1 LNQKVAIATL
11 VKAGHKV
18 DLAEN
23 GKIAV
28 EMYQKNK
35 YDLIL
40 MDIQMPIMDGIEA
53 TKNIR
58 AFEKEHDLRSIKIM
72 AVTAFAMERD
82 KEQCLNAGMDEFL
95 AKPFKPNELLSL
107 INKLEL

>member
-1 LNQKVAIATL
+1 VIATL
-11 VKAGHKV
+11 EKAGHKV

-23 GKIAV
+23 GKIAI
-28 EMYQKNK
+28 EMYQKNI

-58 AFEKEHDLRSIKIM
+58 KLEKENNRSAIKIM
-72 AVTAFAMERD
+72 AVTAFALERD

-95 AKPFKPNELLSL
+95 SKPFKPNELLSL
-107 INKLEL
+107 IHKLDL